1 MDLPAWIG
9 AVGGAVGAVAAGYVA
24 IRSRALER
32 LKAQLQKEGAEH
44 EIRFGRLHERRVLIV
59 EELYVD
65 LVRVEH
71 ALAQSLV
78 TPTKE
83 AQGAASDALQ
93 RFMAF
98 FREHRIWLDTRLE
111 GLLDGLERRFIE
123 VSVGSTTYKQDDPT
137 AHREYIQ
144 KLIENWG
151 AVKGE
156 LPAVRRGVEAR
167 FRELLGVT

>member
-1 MDLPAWIG
+1 MRP
-9 AVGGAVGAVAAGYVA
+9 
-24 IRSRALER
+24 R
-32 LKAQLQKEGAEH
+32 LIA
-44 EIRFGRLHERRVLIV
+44 
-59 EELYVD
+59 
-65 LVRVEH
+65 
-71 ALAQSLV
+71 
-78 TPTKE
+78 KE

-111 GLLDGLERRFIE
+111 GLLDGLEWRFIE

-137 AHREYIQ
+137 VHLEYIQ

-156 LPAVRRGVEAR
+156 LPAVRRGVEAH